1 MTWVW
6 VLVKKRKGCAL
17 WRYFTC
23 HGPGGVVT
31 SDRFKSH
38 DLDFDMNQATFHQCL
53 KNLFN
58 IDVSAHAANT
68 KLEPYVSPRESDDV
82 AKSA

>member
-1 MTWVW
+1 MTW

-17 WRYFTC
+17 WRYFTY

-31 SDRFKSH
+31 SDGIKSH
-38 DLDFDMNQATFHQCL
+38 DLACDMKQAIFYQCF
-53 KNLFN
+53 KNLFS

-68 KLEPYVSPRESDDV
+68 RLGPYVSPRESDDA

>member
-1 MTWVW
+1 M
-6 VLVKKRKGCAL
+6 
-17 WRYFTC
+17 
-23 HGPGGVVT
+23 T
-31 SDRFKSH
+31 SDGIKSH
-38 DLDFDMNQATFHQCL
+38 DLDCDMKQANFHQCL